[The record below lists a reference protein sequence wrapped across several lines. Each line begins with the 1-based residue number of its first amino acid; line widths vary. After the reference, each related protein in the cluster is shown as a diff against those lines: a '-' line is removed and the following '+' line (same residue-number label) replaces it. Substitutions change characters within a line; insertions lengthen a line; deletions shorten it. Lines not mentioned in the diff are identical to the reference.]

1 MNKLEIKKEFK
12 GVISTLNVKDNKL
25 VKDLWVSYLI
35 YLKDTRQITDTEY
48 IELFKEF

>member
-1 MNKLEIKKEFK
+1 MNKTEIKKEFK
-12 GVISTLNVKDNKL
+12 SVVSVLNTKDNKL

-35 YLKDTRQITDTEY
+35 FLKDTKQITDTEY